1 MGLINLT
8 VRVEATQKA
17 EADIACEY
25 LGRNLSIVVRQAIA
39 DTIREYHMQLAKD
52 TGYARQAM
60 ESEEMQR
67 AYHLIRDFIQAADL
81 HGGALSIVDGKLAL
95 NGKFVPND

>member
-8 VRVEATQKA
+8 VRVDATQKA
-17 EADIACEY
+17 DADIACEY
-25 LGRNLSIVVRQAIA
+25 LGINLSAVVRQAIA
-39 DTIREYHMQLAKD
+39 DTIRQYHIQIAKD

-60 ESEEMQR
+60 ENEDMQR
-67 AYHLIRDFIQAADL
+67 AYQLISDFVQAVDL
-81 HGGALSIVDGKLAL
+81 HGGALTFVDGKLVL